1 MLPKTAVRKYNN
13 SNIGIVNEIQDKF
26 VYLHEMD
33 EKIKS
38 LSFY

>member
-1 MLPKTAVRKYNN
+1 MPPKTAVRKYNN
-13 SNIGIVNEIQDKF
+13 SNSGIVNEIQNKF
-26 VYLHEMD
+26 VYLHEMG